1 MLGFFSFAGTF
12 YYLPIWRRN
21 LWWLW
26 RRDAEKIPAQTHHIR
41 MPKQDRAMWILWKG
55 VRLPLRKGEITFI
68 NLLANLTPRSVA
80 FRPRHACITESSD
93 LLPKIIQEVYSDWPV
108 RKKRRW
114 KHLSILGDA
123 FPRLGTA
130 FGSHDCENKQK
141 TDRSLCSRPSWS
153 KSYSKPVLLSFW
165 ASNSPFCRSSAQKFR
180 HIHVGWRRNANEKS

>member
-1 MLGFFSFAGTF
+1 MTVKKRCREDSCTNT
-12 YYLPIWRRN
+12 PHPN
-21 LWWLW
+21 
-26 RRDAEKIPAQTHHIR
+26 AQTGSCNVNTVKR
-41 MPKQDRAMWILWKG
+41 SSPSASQRWDCL
-55 VRLPLRKGEITFI
+55 TFI

-80 FRPRHACITESSD
+80 FRPSHACITESSD

-141 TDRSLCSRPSWS
+141 TDRSID
-153 KSYSKPVLLSFW
+153 VLDPAGVKVVLSLFCYHFGHRKALSVEALPKNFVTFTLDDVVMQMRKVKRKKGYW
-165 ASNSPFCRSSAQKFR
+165 PWTKKSPFCDQL
-180 HIHVGWRRNANEKS
+180 

>member
-1 MLGFFSFAGTF
+1 MTVKKRCREDSCTNT
-12 YYLPIWRRN
+12 PHQN
-21 LWWLW
+21 
-26 RRDAEKIPAQTHHIR
+26 AQTGSCNVNTVKR
-41 MPKQDRAMWILWKG
+41 SSPSASQRWDCL
-55 VRLPLRKGEITFI
+55 TFI
-68 NLLANLTPRSVA
+68 NLPANLTPRSVA

-141 TDRSLCSRPSWS
+141 TDRSLYSRPSWS

-180 HIHVGWRRNANEKS
+180 HIHVGWRRNANDKS